1 MENKEVGEAII
12 LDARESKVVP
22 KEVIT
27 CVLNVTHHPL
37 GEQSTNSAFALQR
50 ELETHEE
57 CYTRRMLIGPAWKC
71 LEYGPLE
78 HYQVGFILLQNNMG
92 VNQQLV
98 PSDKQRAKIARSVVE
113 IALGE
118 IGTPLTPMLLYPGWP
133 LLFCPSDASLVV
145 VRSQCVEEIPCRITA
160 YPR

>member
-1 MENKEVGEAII
+1 MEDKEVGESII

-22 KEVIT
+22 REVLT

-37 GEQSTNSAFALQR
+37 GEQPHHSAFALQR
-50 ELETHEE
+50 ELDTHEE
-57 CYTRRMLIGPAWKC
+57 CYTRRIFIGPAWKP
-71 LEYGPLE
+71 LGYGPLAP
-78 HYQVGFILLQNNMG
+78 YQVGFILLQNNMG

-98 PSDKQRAKIARSVVE
+98 PSDKQRAKIDRSVVE

-118 IGTPLTPMLLYPGWP
+118 IGTPLVPMLLYPGWP
-133 LLFCPSDASLVV
+133 LLFRPSNAGMVV
-145 VRSQCVEEIPCRITA
+145 VRSQCVEEVPCRVTA